1 MPNALIFDVDGVLAD
16 TEPISVRTL
25 NRAFKQ
31 VHDVVVRDGDS
42 LPFMGRTAANHV
54 IGIAKQY
61 GLYDS
66 ADIPALIE
74 LHEELFDEE
83 IALAQDIVFAPSR
96 DLLHTIAAL
105 DEWTVGL
112 ATSSTRSRSEL
123 TIRTCGIDKSVL
135 NAWLTGSD
143 ITKPKP
149 HPEIYLACAMALGV
163 SPAQCVVIEDSIAG
177 VTAAKA
183 AGMACIAITGTFEG
197 ESLRDADRIVDTLA
211 DVNATML
218 HDLIHE
224 ASFAQ
229 S

>member
-25 NRAFKQ
+25 NRAFKKE
-31 VHDVVVRDGDS
+31 HDLDVRDEDS
-42 LPFMGRTAANHV
+42 IPFMGRTAAKHV

-61 GLYDS
+61 GVYDT
-66 ADIPALIE
+66 ADIPHMIQ
-74 LHEELFDEE
+74 LHEDLFDEE
-83 IALAQDIVFAPSR
+83 VSATTDLVIAPSR
-96 DLLHTIAAL
+96 DLLYTIAGL
-105 DEWTVGL
+105 EDWVIGL
-112 ATSSTRSRSEL
+112 ATSSTRTRSEL
-123 TIRTCGIDKSVL
+123 TISSCEIDDSVL

-149 HPEIYLACAMALGV
+149 DPEIYIAAALALGTP
-163 SPAQCVVIEDSIAG
+163 PANCVVIEDSVAG

-183 AGMACIAITGTFEG
+183 AGMTCIALTGTFGG
-197 ESLRDADRIVDTLA
+197 ESLRHADRIVDTLA

-218 HDLIHE
+218 HDLLHE
-224 ASFAQ
+224 ASLAK

>member
-31 VHDVVVRDGDS
+31 EHDIIVKDEDS
-42 LPFMGRTAANHV
+42 IPFMGRTAAKHV

-61 GLYDS
+61 GVHDT
-66 ADIPALIE
+66 ADIPHLIQ
-74 LHEELFDEE
+74 LHEDLFDEE
-83 IALAQDIVFAPSR
+83 VSESKDLVIAPSR
-96 DLLHTIAAL
+96 DLLDTIAAL
-105 DEWTVGL
+105 DDWVVGL
-112 ATSSTRSRSEL
+112 ATSSTRTRSEL
-123 TIRTCGIDKSVL
+123 TIRTCGIDESVL
-135 NAWLTGSD
+135 SAWLTGSD

-149 HPEIYLACAMALGV
+149 DPEIYQAAALALGV
-163 SPAQCVVIEDSIAG
+163 PPERCVVVEDSVAG
-177 VTAAKA
+177 LTAAKA
-183 AGMACIAITGTFEG
+183 AGMACIALTGTFPG
-197 ESLRDADRIVDTLA
+197 EALRHADRIVDTLA

-224 ASFAQ
+224 ASLAK